1 MFPLENRPKRDVIV
15 TLVQRGYDS
24 DPVKAWKDSQK
35 DSAMVADDGDDTS
48 SVVSSTASGAGGPDF
63 NYLLN
68 MALLSLSK
76 EKKEELLKEK
86 ESKVRSLVPQPFI
99 LKNLYSKFKF
109 KVDSFK
115 TFPYCTSHYWS

>member
-86 ESKVRSLVPQPFI
+86 ESKVRRLVPQPFI
-99 LKNLYSKFKF
+99 K
-109 KVDSFK
+109 
-115 TFPYCTSHYWS
+115 